1 MNVLRSMAAIYK
13 NNKDYESSL
22 SFIEKAKNIDENDIN
37 IVLLESN
44 IRWEMVDVESY
55 EKLITKAL
63 EIEPENA
70 DLHFNLG
77 VISSD
82 RGDVDKAMSHYN
94 KAIETDSTYTKAYLN
109 AAALV
114 LKKEESII
122 EEMNSLGTSNADY
135 NRYDELKIVRE
146 DLYNSAIPYLES
158 VYELDNNNLIAV
170 RTLRN
175 IYSAIDDMDNYNK
188 FKAIAE
194 DIESK
199 ID

>member
-1 MNVLRSMAAIYK
+1 MAAIYK
-13 NNKDYESSL
+13 NNKDYDNSL
-22 SFIEKAKNIDENDIN
+22 SYIEKAKNINENDIN
-37 IVLLESN
+37 IILLESN
-44 IRWEMVDVESY
+44 IRWEIGDVESY

-63 EIEPENA
+63 EIEPENV

-82 RGDVDKAMSHYN
+82 KGDIDKAMSHYN
-94 KAIETDSTYTKAYLN
+94 MAIETDSTYTRAYLN
-109 AAALV
+109 AAALI
-114 LKKEESII
+114 LKKEQSII

-135 NRYDELKIVRE
+135 NRYDELKLVRE
-146 DLYNSAIPYLES
+146 DLYKSAIPYLES
-158 VYELDNNNLIAV
+158 VYKLDNNNISAA

-175 IYSAIDDMDNYNK
+175 IFSAIDDMDNYK
-188 FKAIAE
+188 KYKSIAE